1 MALRDET
8 LCNVTLRDVTL
19 SHSTRVL
26 CLSLTCRQLLQ
37 LLTKHLF
44 SHLLFSDLAIFPC
57 VVIVTRFWLKADTAP
72 YTFYFCG
79 SQQVNVGIKGE
90 SIDIKPGKSLCC
102 WWLIFNLNSDQKL
115 QKCFKNEF
123 NGISNLVWCGLK
135 KYGFFCFHTATATL
149 KFCRS
154 MKVRKFLDI
163 YVCFFLFHCKVIFIM
178 VCILHFGKKV

>member
-8 LCNVTLRDVTL
+8 LCNVTLREVTL
-19 SHSTRVL
+19 SYSTRVL

-44 SHLLFSDLAIFPC
+44 SHLLFSEFAIFPC
-57 VVIVTRFWLKADTAP
+57 VVIVTRFWLKVDTAP
-72 YTFYFCG
+72 YTFYFCV
-79 SQQVNVGIKGE
+79 SQQVKVGINGE

-123 NGISNLVWCGLK
+123 NGISNLVWCGLE
-135 KYGFFCFHTATATL
+135 KYVFFVFTQPQPH
-149 KFCRS
+149 
-154 MKVRKFLDI
+154 
-163 YVCFFLFHCKVIFIM
+163 
-178 VCILHFGKKV
+178 